1 MIYNRYA
8 MAGVTQKCN
17 VTITAEKAIQVIH
30 HTKLKKKK
38 SYMYSFIHSTNTYWV
53 PTMGSTIVLGVLKYI
68 SEQILSSQEIWN
80 RYLIKFKFM
89 RKNINTLEREGNF
102 LILIK
107 LSMKMLQ
114 RTTHLKEKI
123 WKECPLR
130 SGRKQ
135 QCSRPFLI
143 HMVQALARDR
153 QQKHKKVNKD

>member
-1 MIYNRYA
+1 
-8 MAGVTQKCN
+8 
-17 VTITAEKAIQVIH
+17 
-30 HTKLKKKK
+30 
-38 SYMYSFIHSTNTYWV
+38 
-53 PTMGSTIVLGVLKYI
+53 MGSTIVLGVLKYI

-123 WKECPLR
+123 
-130 SGRKQ
+130 
-135 QCSRPFLI
+135 
-143 HMVQALARDR
+143 
-153 QQKHKKVNKD
+153 